1 MAPSVYLFKCISV
14 SLCQKFLIHYIVNA
28 FCCFISPDNGGFS
41 EDQQTMVSK
50 YGSANVILQSK
61 EVKACPQG
69 LGQAS
74 PAQWSESEH
83 GIGPLPRKKKGLHHS
98 WSQNL
103 ISQRICWE
111 WLEEFEHKMKSGSAA
126 DGRSLMDSTFNKDVF
141 SKTKKVKKPD
151 SSAEL
156 TVHRKSPE
164 LWIVE
169 KELAL
174 RRRDGDDSRRIGA
187 ESMWSHHIN
196 YQTALSFTDKQ
207 VGQAWT

>member
-69 LGQAS
+69 FGQAW
-74 PAQWSESEH
+74 PAQWSGSEH
-83 GIGPLPRKKKGLHHS
+83 GNGPLPGKKRGLHQR

-103 ISQRICWE
+103 ICLGWLQLDSFNLQSRCIFKEKECQETRQQRRT
-111 WLEEFEHKMKSGSAA
+111 HRAS
-126 DGRSLMDSTFNKDVF
+126 
-141 SKTKKVKKPD
+141 KKPWTLN
-151 SSAEL
+151 SRERVS
-156 TVHRKSPE
+156 SPE
-164 LWIVE
+164 
-169 KELAL
+169 KG
-174 RRRDGDDSRRIGA
+174 RRRFTAHRGRI
-187 ESMWSHHIN
+187 SVVTSHK
-196 YQTALSFTDKQ
+196 LSNCTFIH
-207 VGQAWT
+207 W

>member
-83 GIGPLPRKKKGLHHS
+83 GIGPLPRKKKGLHQS

-103 ISQRICWE
+103 ISQRICCWMTWRIWTQNE
-111 WLEEFEHKMKSGSAA
+111 KWIGCRWPQL
-126 DGRSLMDSTFNKDVF
+126 DGFNLQSRCIFKEKECQETRQQRRTHRA
-141 SKTKKVKKPD
+141 SKKPWTLN
-151 SSAEL
+151 SRERVS
-156 TVHRKSPE
+156 SPE
-164 LWIVE
+164 
-169 KELAL
+169 KG
-174 RRRDGDDSRRIGA
+174 RRRFTAHRGRI
-187 ESMWSHHIN
+187 SVVTS
-196 YQTALSFTDKQ
+196 QKLSNCTFIH
-207 VGQAWT
+207 W